1 MYLLIISKG
10 CHYKL
15 PPANNLHHTSLPS
28 ASTVL
33 IKLNYYVLRL
43 EDFGCC
49 PCSCTGASIWC
60 HFRTNGGRRTW
71 IQQSCTSELK
81 AVLFHAKQ
89 AQGSCNHSGPRGGEG
104 FWRDSPAEGQ
114 VLLMHEISTSPKR
127 RTTVGRTPLD
137 EWSTLRTQP
146 CLRGIRIRD
155 LSTRAAA
162 DPRFRPRG
170 HRDRQA
176 TSVLGGFGGQRWT
189 STGFHQ
195 RIYRGIRCTGGCTGP
210 CVRFTKIRKFS
221 PLYRISNHGP
231 FSMYGV
237 PIPTE
242 VSGTSGV

>member
-1 MYLLIISKG
+1 MPSRHRAAVTIVDLGGGRVSGATAPRRVKSSS
-10 CHYKL
+10 CTRF
-15 PPANNLHHTSLPS
+15 LHHT
-28 ASTVL
+28 
-33 IKLNYYVLRL
+33 
-43 EDFGCC
+43 
-49 PCSCTGASIWC
+49 
-60 HFRTNGGRRTW
+60 
-71 IQQSCTSELK
+71 
-81 AVLFHAKQ
+81 
-89 AQGSCNHSGPRGGEG
+89 
-104 FWRDSPAEGQ
+104 
-114 VLLMHEISTSPKR
+114 KR